1 VNINIA
7 NPLSDSRWDELVA
20 RHPRASAFHT
30 RGWLEALVR
39 THGYEPLVL
48 TSARPG
54 EPMQDGIVLCRV
66 SSWITGTRLVSLP
79 FADHCEPL
87 LEHMDDSREFSSW
100 LRTECDRQ
108 RWRYVELRPMSWKEL
123 SDGILKSSC
132 SYCFHTLDLSPSL
145 VQIFR
150 TLHRDSVQRRILRAD
165 KVGITY
171 EIGRSPELQSEF
183 YRLVRMTRRRQRLIP
198 QPRNWFRHLVDCIGK
213 DLQIRL
219 ARKDGVGIAA
229 MLTLQHRSRIIYKYG
244 CSDERSHH
252 LGGVPF
258 LFWRLIEES
267 KALGLEE
274 IDLGRS
280 DLDNEGLIRFK
291 DRFGTRKGS
300 LTYFRYSPTTRRDA
314 APGWGLRAARQIFSV
329 LPEVISPAAGR
340 ILYRHIG

>member
-7 NPLSDSRWDELVA
+7 NPLSGSRWDELVA
-20 RHPRASAFHT
+20 SHPRASAFHT
-30 RGWLEALVR
+30 RGWIEALVR

-54 EPMQDGIVLCRV
+54 EPMDAGIVLCRV

-87 LEHMDDSREFSSW
+87 LDHMDDSREFSSW
-100 LRTECDRQ
+100 LRTECNRQ
-108 RWRYVELRPMSWKEL
+108 RWRYVELRPISWKEP
-123 SDGILKSSC
+123 SDGTLKRSC
-132 SYCFHTLDLSPSL
+132 SYAFHTLDLSPSL
-145 VQIFR
+145 EQIFR
-150 TLHRDSVQRRILRAD
+150 TLHRDSVQRRILRAE
-165 KVGITY
+165 KLGITY
-171 EIGRSPELQSEF
+171 EIGRSPAIQSEF

-198 QPRNWFRHLVDCIGK
+198 QPRNWFRNLVDCMGN

-219 ARKDGVGIAA
+219 ARKDGVGVAA

-244 CSDERSHH
+244 CSDERTHH
-252 LGGVPF
+252 LGAVPF

-267 KALGLEE
+267 KAVGIEE

-280 DLDNEGLIRFK
+280 DSDNEGLIRFK
-291 DRFGTRKGS
+291 DQFGTRKRS
-300 LTYFRYSPTTRRDA
+300 LTYFRYSPATKRA
-314 APGWGLRAARQIFSV
+314 AASDWGLRAARQIFSV
-329 LPEVISPAAGR
+329 LPEIVSPLAGR

>member
-1 VNINIA
+1 MNISVA
-7 NPLSDSRWDELVA
+7 NPLSDSRWDDLVA

-48 TSARPG
+48 TSALPG
-54 EPMQDGIVLCRV
+54 EPMQEGIVLCRV

-87 LEHMDDSREFSSW
+87 LDHEHESREFSSW

-108 RWRYVELRPMSWKEL
+108 RWKYVELRPMSWQES
-123 SDGILKSSC
+123 SDGILKTSS
-132 SYCFHTLDLSPSL
+132 SFSFHTLDLSPSL
-145 VQIFR
+145 EQIFGA
-150 TLHRDSVQRRILRAD
+150 LHRDSVQRRILRAE
-165 KVGITY
+165 KIGLAY
-171 EIGRSPELQSEF
+171 EIGRSPDLQYEF
-183 YRLVRMTRRRQRLIP
+183 YRLVRMTRKRQRLIP
-198 QPRNWFRHLVDCIGK
+198 QPRNWFHNLAKSMGK

-219 ARKDGVGIAA
+219 VRKDGVGVAG

-244 CSDERSHH
+244 CSDARFHH

-267 KALGLEE
+267 KARGMEE

-280 DLDNEGLIRFK
+280 DLEHETLIRFK
-291 DRFGTRKGS
+291 DRFGTRKRS
-300 LTYFRYSPTTRRDA
+300 LTYFRYSPSTKRDA
-314 APGWGLRAARQIFSV
+314 ASGWGLRAARQIVSV
-329 LPEVISPAAGR
+329 LPEMALPTAGR
-340 ILYRHIG
+340 ILYRHFG